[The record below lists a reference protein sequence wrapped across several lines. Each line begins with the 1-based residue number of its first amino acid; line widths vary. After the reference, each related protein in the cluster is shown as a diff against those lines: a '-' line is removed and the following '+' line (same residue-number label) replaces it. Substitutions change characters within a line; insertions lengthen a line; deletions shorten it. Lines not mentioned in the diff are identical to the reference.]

1 MGAASG
7 GPCYYGH
14 FVDGTN
20 PYEPLFQR
28 LRELDPD
35 HTLFALK
42 AQNYL
47 WTTNV
52 SGEWGAV
59 AGISAM
65 PSLHVALATLFA
77 ILAWQCQRW
86 LGALLTVFAVATQI
100 GSVVLGWHYAV
111 DGYAGALLAYG
122 CWISAGALLRRFP
135 IAEQASL

>member
-1 MGAASG
+1 MDA
-7 GPCYYGH
+7 GH
-14 FVDGTN
+14 A
-20 PYEPLFQR
+20 
-28 LRELDPD
+28 
-35 HTLFALK
+35 LFALK

-47 WTTNV
+47 WTTRI

-77 ILAWQCQRW
+77 IIAWQCQRW
-86 LGALLTVFAVATQI
+86 LGALLAVFALVTQI

-122 CWISAGALLRRFP
+122 CWMGAGALVRRVP
-135 IAEQASL
+135 VAEHLAA